1 VEKTVVVLRR
11 PLSRKPSGLPNSA
24 AAAPSRPSEPAP
36 SEPAPLGS
44 APLGLAMP
52 GPASPLWSGVIRGEP
67 TPRSRMLDVFIA
79 DGTPHLIKS
88 RPARVW
94 QNRAMP
100 QLLNHRPKRP
110 LAVELVLD
118 CRVWSAAARPIDE
131 TLVVDVLER
140 AAIIAHAGQI
150 REKHVF
156 TAVDRADP
164 RVAVTLT
171 RLQPQS

>member
-1 VEKTVVVLRR
+1 MEKTVVVLRR
-11 PLSRKPSGLPNSA
+11 PLSRKPSGLPKSA
-24 AAAPSRPSEPAP
+24 AAAPSRPEP
-36 SEPAPLGS
+36 
-44 APLGLAMP
+44 AMP
-52 GPASPLWSGVIRGEP
+52 GPASPLWSGIIRGEP

-100 QLLNHRPKRP
+100 QLLNRRPERP

-118 CRVWSAAARPIDE
+118 CRVWSATARPIDE

-171 RLQPQS
+171 RLRPQS

>member
-1 VEKTVVVLRR
+1 VLREVIVEKTVVVLRR
-11 PLSRKPSGLPNSA
+11 PLSRKPSGLPGA
-24 AAAPSRPSEPAP
+24 VAAAPSRPP
-36 SEPAPLGS
+36 EPAPLGPS
-44 APLGLAMP
+44 MP

-100 QLLNHRPKRP
+100 QLLNRRPERP

-150 REKHVF
+150 REKHIC

-171 RLQPQS
+171 RLRPQS